1 MTYFFQLPQYFSR
14 QIIAFVLTLLTFLAT
29 PAAGQFL
36 SNGVT
41 PVKPIP
47 NSNATLLN
55 LIASCLAE
63 QPVTGLCTTW
73 GDSSGYGAIPSWDVS
88 NVTDFGQ
95 AFKNRTTFNGDISK
109 WDTSISWSFWHM
121 FVNAHA
127 FNQDISQW
135 DTSKGSNFNAMF
147 HHAYAFN
154 QDISGWDVSSGTD
167 LRYMINQAHAFN
179 QDIRRWTLNPAADTF
194 DMFVGARAMAAT
206 YGSHPLYTG
215 SPWRA
220 FFHAPEFAQLHSVG
234 FPTEPTVSINFS
246 LWTYTYNVTV
256 PDRASIDIK
265 VRPFEFDNVGHP
277 NAKVTID
284 GSAVLTPDAAGFV
297 THTVPITATVG
308 AVQAV
313 LIVVTA
319 PDGVSTKTYTLNM
332 TVNFITDSNIR
343 SVINSCLAE
352 APVTG
357 LCVNYSASSGH
368 PVMPNWNVSNVTN
381 FGEAFKNRTTFNG
394 DISKWDTSNAVSF
407 WHMFLGAQAFNQ
419 YEKRVADSQC

>member
-109 WDTSISWSFWHM
+109 WDTS
-121 FVNAHA
+121 
-127 FNQDISQW
+127 
-135 DTSKGSNFNAMF
+135 
-147 HHAYAFN
+147 
-154 QDISGWDVSSGTD
+154 
-167 LRYMINQAHAFN
+167 
-179 QDIRRWTLNPAADTF
+179 
-194 DMFVGARAMAAT
+194 
-206 YGSHPLYTG
+206 
-215 SPWRA
+215 
-220 FFHAPEFAQLHSVG
+220 
-234 FPTEPTVSINFS
+234 
-246 LWTYTYNVTV
+246 
-256 PDRASIDIK
+256 
-265 VRPFEFDNVGHP
+265 
-277 NAKVTID
+277 
-284 GSAVLTPDAAGFV
+284 
-297 THTVPITATVG
+297 
-308 AVQAV
+308 
-313 LIVVTA
+313 
-319 PDGVSTKTYTLNM
+319 
-332 TVNFITDSNIR
+332 
-343 SVINSCLAE
+343 
-352 APVTG
+352 
-357 LCVNYSASSGH
+357 
-368 PVMPNWNVSNVTN
+368 
-381 FGEAFKNRTTFNG
+381 
-394 DISKWDTSNAVSF
+394 NAVSF